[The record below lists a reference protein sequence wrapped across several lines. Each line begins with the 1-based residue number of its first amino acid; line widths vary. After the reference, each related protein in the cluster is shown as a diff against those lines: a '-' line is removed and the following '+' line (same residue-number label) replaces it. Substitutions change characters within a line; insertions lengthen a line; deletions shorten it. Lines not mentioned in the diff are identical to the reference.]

1 MEPVKVKRRIANP
14 VCVESELSTD
24 IGEVFAAFDH
34 ATEQLKR
41 CRRVMVANAALHNAK
56 RRLQERL
63 AEFRGDIVKVDDVW

>member
-14 VCVESELSTD
+14 VCVESELAD
-24 IGEVFAAFDH
+24 GMGEVFAAYDY
-34 ATEQLKR
+34 ASEQLKK
-41 CRRVMVANAALHNAK
+41 CRRVMVANAALHNAQ